1 MTDWHLRRS
10 YGFGAGQ
17 VRLVPH
23 PGSFDSRPES
33 ALVSIGQI
41 FIEWQEMGWA
51 ASFWRAF
58 RPAGALALATLLLMA
73 LAAELRSPLADST
86 DLQLVEFAPPPE
98 PHTPAPAAVPAAPP
112 APSIEVVSKA
122 EPAPPP
128 QVPEAPP
135 IAMPSIPEIASPI
148 ALQAPLPPQRTEPVR
163 EAPRPAVHIE
173 PLETLT
179 RPTPPVATLAARA
192 PRTALERP
200 TNAAPSPVA
209 IDPLASHAPPRP
221 PRATASRPSLARPAP
236 ASKPGRAAFR
246 PAPIA
251 LAGAPGDP
259 PPRRNRSTTG
269 STRPQPNLQRSI
281 ARPVALAAVGL
292 GAASAPGEAVASAV
306 SGPRAARIETAAG
319 GPTRPSVDE
328 TLAGVP
334 LSALA
339 ACVSDREEDRLK
351 LEVLAS
357 VSHRTTCSSGA
368 GRYRFVETKN
378 LNAFLM
384 WIERASHRARSDRC
398 VELRHAL
405 DCLQADKRGHGES
418 T

>member
-1 MTDWHLRRS
+1 MTDWRLRKS

-23 PGSFDSRPES
+23 PASFDSKPES

-41 FIEWQEMGWA
+41 FVEWREIGWA

-58 RPAGALALATLLLMA
+58 RPAGALAIGALLLMA
-73 LAAELRSPLADST
+73 LAAELRSPQADSS
-86 DLQLVEFAPPPE
+86 DLQLVEFSDPPAARA
-98 PHTPAPAAVPAAPP
+98 PAPAAVPASPP
-112 APSIEVVSKA
+112 VPSVEVVSKA
-122 EPAPPP
+122 EPTTPPP
-128 QVPEAPP
+128 VPEAPP
-135 IAMPSIPEIASPI
+135 ITIPSIPEIASPL

-173 PLETLT
+173 KLEALT
-179 RPTPPVATLAARA
+179 RPAPPVATLAARA

-200 TNAAPSPVA
+200 TTAAPSPVA
-209 IDPLASHAPPRP
+209 INPLASHAPPRP

-251 LAGAPGDP
+251 LAGTPGDP
-259 PPRRNRSTTG
+259 PPRRNRNATG
-269 STRPQPNLQRSI
+269 STRPHPNLQRSI

-292 GAASAPGEAVASAV
+292 GAVSTPGEAVASAV
-306 SGPRAARIETAAG
+306 SGPRAARIETVAG
-319 GPTRPSVDE
+319 GSTRPSVDE

-351 LEVLAS
+351 LEILAS
-357 VSHRTTCSSGA
+357 VSHRTMCSSGA

-384 WIERASHRARSDRC
+384 WIERASHRAQSDRC